1 MNISTLESNQIIS
14 LSNFVEQISH
24 LNDEKYEYCY
34 RGHDDKSYKLNP
46 TIYRN
51 NNFIEN
57 EDKIIREAIMRN
69 PEEFLN
75 LKTNF
80 EILAKMQH
88 YEFPTRLLNLTEN
101 PLVALFFAVSSK
113 DKKDGSVIVF
123 KIAKDIIKYYDSDT
137 VSILSAIAKTEHSK
151 FKLFNEELKQQIL
164 SNEDASLKEIR
175 SRLNK
180 NTEQNSIT
188 TVFNYISSKNSK
200 KNIKEKLRD
209 IFNSTKLV
217 NYITQEIRTE
227 KSHFTG
233 SIEIS
238 DFYNHI
244 VYVKS
249 KYDTKRISSQQGSF
263 LLYGIKD
270 ADKTKQAEFGK
281 KQIDTTEYIIPYDK
295 KKQILKELLKCGIS
309 QERLFPE
316 IVNSAKVIK
325 NKFGL

>member
-1 MNISTLESNQIIS
+1 MKT
-14 LSNFVEQISH
+14 
-24 LNDEKYEYCY
+24 K
-34 RGHDDKSYKLNP
+34 
-46 TIYRN
+46 
-51 NNFIEN
+51 IEN
-57 EDKIIREAIMRN
+57 LSFIVLISFQFGMINKIVKKITELEN
-69 PEEFLN
+69 ESFEGWTQEEIN
-75 LKTNF
+75 G
-80 EILAKMQH
+80 
-88 YEFPTRLLNLTEN
+88 YLT
-101 PLVALFFAVSSK
+101 ACITI
-113 DKKDGSVIVF
+113 KKIV
-123 KIAKDIIKYYDSDT
+123 
-137 VSILSAIAKTEHSK
+137 E
-151 FKLFNEELKQQIL
+151 
-164 SNEDASLKEIR
+164 
-175 SRLNK
+175 
-180 NTEQNSIT
+180 
-188 TVFNYISSKNSK
+188 
-200 KNIKEKLRD
+200 
-209 IFNSTKLV
+209 
-217 NYITQEIRTE
+217 QEIRTE